1 MKAMKK
7 LNEKE
12 IIRIFRQKK
21 NIAEDVEL
29 FHLGKELC
37 ATNIDTLVESTDIPA
52 KSDLVDI
59 ARKSV
64 VSSVSDF
71 AAKGIIPKFCIIS
84 VTIPKTLSKNQI
96 TKMATGFRKACD
108 EFDLELLGGDT
119 NEGKEIVIHV
129 VLFGKAGKIVP
140 RNGAR
145 NGDIIITTGPFGYTS
160 SALQILLKKK
170 KSTKKFSNIAKTK
183 FFHPIPRLKFGIS
196 CKNLLSSSIDSSD
209 GLSSCLQELSASSKK
224 RFVITKFPV
233 KDDVKDFVS
242 MNKLDLKDIILNGGE
257 EFELVCTV
265 PSKNLEKVKRNAK
278 KLKVDLYEIGIVT
291 KGKHVVLEND
301 TGQSRIIDGGWLHF
315 Q

>member
-1 MKAMKK
+1 MKK

-21 NIAEDVEL
+21 NLAEDVEL

-52 KSDLVDI
+52 KSDLVDM

-145 NGDIIITTGPFGYTS
+145 HGDVIITTGPFGYTS
-160 SALQILLKKK
+160 SALQILLKKR
-170 KSTKKFSNIAKTK
+170 KSTKKFSKLAKTK
-183 FFHPIPRLKFGIS
+183 FFHPIPRLKFGIV

-209 GLSSCLQELSASSKK
+209 GLSSCLQELSTSSKK
-224 RFVITKFPV
+224 RFMVTKFPV
-233 KDDVKDFVS
+233 KDDVRDFVT
-242 MNKLDLKDIILNGGE
+242 MNKLDLKGIIVNGGE

-265 PSKNLEKVKRNAK
+265 PAKNLEKVKRNAK

-291 KGKHVVLEND
+291 RGKHVVLEND

>member
-37 ATNIDTLVESTDIPA
+37 AANIDTLVESTDIPA
-52 KSDLVDI
+52 KSDLVDV

-84 VTIPKTLSKNQI
+84 VTIPRTLSKNQI
-96 TKMATGFRKACD
+96 TRMATGFRKACD
-108 EFDLELLGGDT
+108 EFDLEFLGGDT

-129 VLFGKAGKIVP
+129 VLFGKAGKIVT
-140 RNGAR
+140 RSGAK
-145 NGDIIITTGPFGYTS
+145 NGDVIITTGPFGYTS

-170 KSTKKFSNIAKTK
+170 KSTRKFSNIAKTK
-183 FFHPIPRLKFGIS
+183 FFHPIPRLKFGIA
-196 CKNLLSSSIDSSD
+196 CKNLLSASIDSSD
-209 GLSSCLQELSASSKK
+209 GLSSCLHELSVSSKK

-233 KDDVKDFVS
+233 KDDVRDFVS

-278 KLKVDLYEIGIVT
+278 KLKIDLYEIGIVT
-291 KGKHVVLEND
+291 RGQHVVLEND
-301 TGQSRIIDGGWLHF
+301 TGWSRIIDGGWLHF

>member
-1 MKAMKK
+1 MKK

-21 NIAEDVEL
+21 NLAEDVEL

-37 ATNIDTLVESTDIPA
+37 AANIDTLVESTDIPA
-52 KSDLVDI
+52 KSDFVDI

-84 VTIPKTLSKNQI
+84 VTIPKTFSKNQI
-96 TKMATGFRKACD
+96 TKMATGFRKACN
-108 EFDLELLGGDT
+108 EFSLEFLGGDT

-140 RNGAR
+140 RSGAR

-183 FFHPIPRLKFGIS
+183 FFHPIPRLKFGIA
-196 CKNLLSSSIDSSD
+196 CRNLLSSSIDSSD

-291 KGKHVVLEND
+291 RGKHVVLEND
-301 TGQSRIIDGGWLHF
+301 TEQSRIIGGGGLHF

>member
-12 IIRIFRQKK
+12 IIRIFSQKK
-21 NIAEDVEL
+21 NLAEDVEL

-52 KSDLVDI
+52 KSDLIDV

-84 VTIPKTLSKNQI
+84 VTIPKTFSKNQI

-145 NGDIIITTGPFGYTS
+145 HGDVIITTGPFGYTS

-209 GLSSCLQELSASSKK
+209 GLSSCLQELSTSSKK

-291 KGKHVVLEND
+291 RGKHVVLKNN

>member
-1 MKAMKK
+1 MKK

-21 NIAEDVEL
+21 NLAEDVEL

-37 ATNIDTLVESTDIPA
+37 AVNIDTLVESTDIPA

-64 VSSVSDF
+64 VSSISDF

-84 VTIPKTLSKNQI
+84 VTIPKTFSKNQI
-96 TKMATGFRKACD
+96 TKMATGFRKACN
-108 EFDLELLGGDT
+108 EFDLEFLGGDT

-140 RNGAR
+140 RSGAR

-183 FFHPIPRLKFGIS
+183 FFHPIPRLKFGIA

-209 GLSSCLQELSASSKK
+209 GLSSCLHELSASSKK

-233 KDDVKDFVS
+233 KDDIRNFVA

-265 PSKNLEKVKRNAK
+265 PAKNLEKVKRNAK
-278 KLKVDLYEIGIVT
+278 KLKIDLYEIGIVT
-291 KGKHVVLEND
+291 RGKHVILENE

>member
-21 NIAEDVEL
+21 NLAEDVEL

-37 ATNIDTLVESTDIPA
+37 AANIDTLVESTDIPA
-52 KSDLVDI
+52 KSDFVDI

-84 VTIPKTLSKNQI
+84 VTIPKTFSKNQI
-96 TKMATGFRKACD
+96 TKMAAGFRKACN
-108 EFDLELLGGDT
+108 EFSLEFLGGDT
-119 NEGKEIVIHV
+119 NEGREIVIHV

-140 RNGAR
+140 RSGAR

-170 KSTKKFSNIAKTK
+170 KSTRKFSNIAKTK
-183 FFHPIPRLKFGIS
+183 FFHPIPRLKFGIA
-196 CKNLLSSSIDSSD
+196 CRNLLSSSIDSSD

-278 KLKVDLYEIGIVT
+278 KLKIDLYEIGIVT
-291 KGKHVVLEND
+291 RGKHVVLKNN

>member
-1 MKAMKK
+1 MKVMKR
-7 LNEKE
+7 LNEKD
-12 IIRIFRQKK
+12 IIKIFQSKK
-21 NIAEDVEL
+21 FTPEDVEI
-29 FHLGKELC
+29 FRIGSQMC
-37 ATNIDTLVESTDIPA
+37 ASNIDTLVESTDIPPR
-52 KSDLVDI
+52 SNFTDI

-71 AAKGIIPKFCIIS
+71 AAKGIRPKFCMIS
-84 VTIPKTLSKNQI
+84 VTIPKKISKKHIIELS
-96 TKMATGFRKACD
+96 TGFKKACK
-108 EFDLELLGGDT
+108 EFSLELLGGDT
-119 NEGKEIVIHV
+119 NAGKEIVIHV

-140 RNGAR
+140 RSGAR

-183 FFHPIPRLKFGIS
+183 FFHPIPKLKFGIA
-196 CKNLLSSSIDSSD
+196 CRNLLSSSIDSSD

-278 KLKVDLYEIGIVT
+278 KLKIDLYEIGIVT
-291 KGKHVVLEND
+291 RGKHVILKD
-301 TGQSRIIDGGWLHF
+301 STGQSRIIDDGWLHF

>member
-21 NIAEDVEL
+21 NLAEDVEL

-37 ATNIDTLVESTDIPA
+37 AANIDTLVESTDIPA

-84 VTIPKTLSKNQI
+84 VTIPKTFSKNQI
-96 TKMATGFRKACD
+96 TKMATGFRKACN
-108 EFDLELLGGDT
+108 EFDLKLLGGDT

-170 KSTKKFSNIAKTK
+170 KSTRKFSNIAKTK

-224 RFVITKFPV
+224 RFVIKKFPV
-233 KDDVKDFVS
+233 KDDVRDFVS

>member
-21 NIAEDVEL
+21 NLAEDVEL

-37 ATNIDTLVESTDIPA
+37 AANIDTLVESTDIPA
-52 KSDLVDI
+52 KSNFVDI

-170 KSTKKFSNIAKTK
+170 KSTRKFSKLAKTK
-183 FFHPIPRLKFGIS
+183 FFHPIPRLKFGIA

-209 GLSSCLQELSASSKK
+209 GLSSCLQELSTSSKK
-224 RFVITKFPV
+224 QFMVTKFPV
-233 KDDVKDFVS
+233 KDDVRDFVT
-242 MNKLDLKDIILNGGE
+242 MNKLDLKDIIMNGGE

-265 PSKNLEKVKRNAK
+265 PAKNLEKVKRNAK

-301 TGQSRIIDGGWLHF
+301 TGQSRIIDSGWLHF

>member
-37 ATNIDTLVESTDIPA
+37 AANIDTLVESTDIPA
-52 KSDLVDI
+52 KSDLMDV

-84 VTIPKTLSKNQI
+84 VTIPRTLSKNQI

-108 EFDLELLGGDT
+108 EFDLEFLGGDT

-129 VLFGKAGKIVP
+129 VLFGKAGKIVT
-140 RNGAR
+140 RSGAK
-145 NGDIIITTGPFGYTS
+145 NGDVIITTGPFGYTS

-170 KSTKKFSNIAKTK
+170 KSTRKFSNIAKTK

-209 GLSSCLQELSASSKK
+209 GLSSCLQELSTSSKK

-233 KDDVKDFVS
+233 KDDVRDFVS

-291 KGKHVVLEND
+291 RGKHVVLEND

>member
-12 IIRIFRQKK
+12 IIRIFSQKK
-21 NIAEDVEL
+21 NLAEDVEL

-145 NGDIIITTGPFGYTS
+145 HGDVTVSYTH
-160 SALQILLKKK
+160 LTLP
-170 KSTKKFSNIAKTK
+170 TN
-183 FFHPIPRLKFGIS
+183 R
-196 CKNLLSSSIDSSD
+196 
-209 GLSSCLQELSASSKK
+209 E
-224 RFVITKFPV
+224 V
-233 KDDVKDFVS
+233 
-242 MNKLDLKDIILNGGE
+242 
-257 EFELVCTV
+257 
-265 PSKNLEKVKRNAK
+265 
-278 KLKVDLYEIGIVT
+278 
-291 KGKHVVLEND
+291 
-301 TGQSRIIDGGWLHF
+301 
-315 Q
+315 

>member
-21 NIAEDVEL
+21 NLAEDVEL

-37 ATNIDTLVESTDIPA
+37 AANIDTLVESTDIPP
-52 KSDLVDI
+52 KSDFVDM

-84 VTIPKTLSKNQI
+84 VTIPKTFSKNQI
-96 TKMATGFRKACD
+96 TKMATGFRKACN
-108 EFDLELLGGDT
+108 EFGLELLGGDT

-140 RNGAR
+140 RSGAR

-170 KSTKKFSNIAKTK
+170 KSTRKFSNIAKTK

-209 GLSSCLQELSASSKK
+209 GLSSCLQELSTNSKK

-233 KDDVKDFVS
+233 KDDVRDFVS

>member
-21 NIAEDVEL
+21 NLAEDVEL

-37 ATNIDTLVESTDIPA
+37 AANIDTLVESTDIPA
-52 KSDLVDI
+52 KSDFVDI

-84 VTIPKTLSKNQI
+84 VTIPKTFSKNQI
-96 TKMATGFRKACD
+96 TKMATGFRKACN
-108 EFDLELLGGDT
+108 EFSLEFLGGDT

-183 FFHPIPRLKFGIS
+183 FFHPIPRLKFGIA

-209 GLSSCLQELSASSKK
+209 GLSSCLQELSTSSKK
-224 RFVITKFPV
+224 RFIITKFPV
-233 KDDVKDFVS
+233 KDDVRDFVS

-291 KGKHVVLEND
+291 RGKHVVLEND

>member
-21 NIAEDVEL
+21 NLAEDVEL

-37 ATNIDTLVESTDIPA
+37 AANIDTLVESTDIPA
-52 KSDLVDI
+52 KSDLVDV

-84 VTIPKTLSKNQI
+84 VTIPKTFSKNQI
-96 TKMATGFRKACD
+96 TKMATGFRKACN
-108 EFDLELLGGDT
+108 EFSLEFLGGDT

-140 RNGAR
+140 RSGAR

-183 FFHPIPRLKFGIS
+183 FFHPIPRLKFGIA

-209 GLSSCLQELSASSKK
+209 GLSSCLQELSTNSKK

-233 KDDVKDFVS
+233 KDDVRDFVS

>member
-21 NIAEDVEL
+21 NLAEDVEL

-37 ATNIDTLVESTDIPA
+37 AANIDTLVESTDIPA
-52 KSDLVDI
+52 KSDFVDI

-145 NGDIIITTGPFGYTS
+145 HGDVIITTGPFGYTS
-160 SALQILLKKK
+160 SALQILLKKR
-170 KSTKKFSNIAKTK
+170 KSTKKFSKLAKTK
-183 FFHPIPRLKFGIS
+183 FFHPIPRLKFGIV

-209 GLSSCLQELSASSKK
+209 GLSSCLQELSTSSKK
-224 RFVITKFPV
+224 QFMVTKFPV
-233 KDDVKDFVS
+233 KDDVRDFVT
-242 MNKLDLKDIILNGGE
+242 MNKLDLKDIIMNGGE

-265 PSKNLEKVKRNAK
+265 PAKNLEKVKRNAK

-291 KGKHVVLEND
+291 RGKHVVLKNN

>member
-1 MKAMKK
+1 MKAMKR

-12 IIRIFRQKK
+12 IIRIFSQKK
-21 NIAEDVEL
+21 NLAEDVEL

-37 ATNIDTLVESTDIPA
+37 AANIDTLVESTDIPA
-52 KSDLVDI
+52 KSDFVDI

-140 RNGAR
+140 RSGAR

-183 FFHPIPRLKFGIS
+183 FFHPIPKLKFGIA
-196 CKNLLSSSIDSSD
+196 CRNLLSSSIDSSD
-209 GLSSCLQELSASSKK
+209 GLSSCLQELSKSSKK

-233 KDDVKDFVS
+233 KDDVRDFVS

-291 KGKHVVLEND
+291 RGKHVVLEND

>member
-1 MKAMKK
+1 MRVMKR

-12 IIRIFRQKK
+12 IIKIFRQKK
-21 NIAEDVEL
+21 NISEDVEL
-29 FHLGKELC
+29 FYLGKELC
-37 ATNIDTLVESTDIPA
+37 AANIDTLVESTDVPA
-52 KSDLVDI
+52 KSDFADI

-84 VTIPKTLSKNQI
+84 ITIPKTFSKKQI
-96 TKMATGFRKACD
+96 TKMARGFKKACN
-108 EFDLELLGGDT
+108 EFELEFLGGDT

-129 VLFGKAGKIVP
+129 VLFGKAGKIVA
-140 RNGAR
+140 RSGAR

-160 SALQILLKKK
+160 SALQILLKRK
-170 KSTKKFSNIAKTK
+170 KSTRKFSKLAKTK
-183 FFHPIPRLKFGIS
+183 FFHPIPRLKFGLM

-209 GLSSCLQELSASSKK
+209 GLSSCLQELSMSSKK
-224 RFVITKFPV
+224 RFVVTRFPV

-242 MNKLDLKDIILNGGE
+242 MNKLDLQDIILNGGE

-265 PSKNLEKVKRNAK
+265 PSKNLEKVKKNAK
-278 KLKVDLYEIGIVT
+278 KLKIELYEIGVVT
-291 KGKHVVLEND
+291 RGKHVILEND
-301 TGQSRIIDGGWLHF
+301 GRRRRITDGGWLHF

>member
-1 MKAMKK
+1 MKAMKR

-12 IIRIFRQKK
+12 IIRIFSQKK
-21 NIAEDVEL
+21 NLAEDVEL

-37 ATNIDTLVESTDIPA
+37 AANIDTLVESTDIPP
-52 KSDLVDI
+52 KSNFVDI

-84 VTIPKTLSKNQI
+84 VTIPRTLSKNQI

-160 SALQILLKKK
+160 SALQILLKKR
-170 KSTKKFSNIAKTK
+170 KSTKKFSKLAKTK
-183 FFHPIPRLKFGIS
+183 FFHPIPRLKFGIV

-209 GLSSCLQELSASSKK
+209 GLSSCLQELSTSSKK
-224 RFVITKFPV
+224 QFMVTKFPV
-233 KDDVKDFVS
+233 KDDVRDFVT
-242 MNKLDLKDIILNGGE
+242 MNKLDLKDIIMNGGE

-265 PSKNLEKVKRNAK
+265 PAKNLEKVKRNAK

-291 KGKHVVLEND
+291 RGKHVVLEND

>member
-21 NIAEDVEL
+21 NLAEDVEL

-37 ATNIDTLVESTDIPA
+37 AANIDTLVESTDVPA

-84 VTIPKTLSKNQI
+84 ITIPKTFSKKQI
-96 TKMATGFRKACD
+96 TKMAKGFRKACD
-108 EFDLELLGGDT
+108 EFELELLGGDT

-129 VLFGKAGKIVP
+129 VLFGKACKIVA
-140 RNGAR
+140 RSGAKS
-145 NGDIIITTGPFGYTS
+145 GDIIITTGPFGYTS

-170 KSTKKFSNIAKTK
+170 KSTRKFSKLAKTK
-183 FFHPIPRLKFGIS
+183 FFHPIPRLKFGLA

-209 GLSSCLQELSASSKK
+209 GLSSCLQELSISSKK

-265 PSKNLEKVKRNAK
+265 PSKNLEKVKKNAK
-278 KLKVDLYEIGIVT
+278 KLKIELYEIGVVT
-291 KGKHVVLEND
+291 RGKHVILEND
-301 TGQSRIIDGGWLHF
+301 GSWRRITDGGWLHF

>member
-21 NIAEDVEL
+21 NLAEDVEL

-37 ATNIDTLVESTDIPA
+37 AANIDTLVESTDIPA

-84 VTIPKTLSKNQI
+84 VTIPKTFSKNQI
-96 TKMATGFRKACD
+96 TKMATGFRKACN
-108 EFDLELLGGDT
+108 EFDLKLLGGDT

-129 VLFGKAGKIVP
+129 VLFGKASKIVP
-140 RNGAR
+140 RSGAR
-145 NGDIIITTGPFGYTS
+145 NGDIIITTGAFGYTS

-183 FFHPIPRLKFGIS
+183 FFHPIPRLKFGIA

-209 GLSSCLQELSASSKK
+209 GLSSCLHELSTSSKK
-224 RFVITKFPV
+224 QFIITKFPV
-233 KDDVKDFVS
+233 KDDVRDFVA

-265 PSKNLEKVKRNAK
+265 PAKNLEKVKRNAK
-278 KLKVDLYEIGIVT
+278 KLKIDLYEIGIVT
-291 KGKHVVLEND
+291 RGKHVILENE
-301 TGQSRIIDGGWLHF
+301 TGQSMIVDGGWLHF

>member
-1 MKAMKK
+1 MKK

-21 NIAEDVEL
+21 NLAEDVEL

-37 ATNIDTLVESTDIPA
+37 AANIDTLVESTDIPA
-52 KSDLVDI
+52 KSDFVDI

-84 VTIPKTLSKNQI
+84 VTIPKTFSKNQI
-96 TKMATGFRKACD
+96 TKMATGFRKACN
-108 EFDLELLGGDT
+108 EFSLEFLGGDT

-129 VLFGKAGKIVP
+129 VLFGKTGKIVP
-140 RNGAR
+140 RSGAR

-183 FFHPIPRLKFGIS
+183 FFHPIPRLKFGIA
-196 CKNLLSSSIDSSD
+196 CRNLLSSSIDSSD

-291 KGKHVVLEND
+291 RGKHVILKD
-301 TGQSRIIDGGWLHF
+301 STGQSRIIDDGWLHF

>member
-21 NIAEDVEL
+21 NLAEDVEL

-37 ATNIDTLVESTDIPA
+37 AANIDTLVESTDVPA

-84 VTIPKTLSKNQI
+84 VTIPKTFSKNQI
-96 TKMATGFRKACD
+96 TKMATGFRKACN
-108 EFDLELLGGDT
+108 EFDLKLLGGDT

-129 VLFGKAGKIVP
+129 VLFGKASKIVP
-140 RNGAR
+140 RSGAR
-145 NGDIIITTGPFGYTS
+145 NGDIIITTGAFGYTS

-183 FFHPIPRLKFGIS
+183 FFAGTVHTNSNSSPPFRIIS
-196 CKNLLSSSIDSSD
+196 FKSSLFIATKSLTSSFT
-209 GLSSCLQELSASSKK
+209 GN
-224 RFVITKFPV
+224 FVI
-233 KDDVKDFVS
+233 
-242 MNKLDLKDIILNGGE
+242 MNCFLL
-257 EFELVCTV
+257 LVDN
-265 PSKNLEKVKRNAK
+265 S
-278 KLKVDLYEIGIVT
+278 
-291 KGKHVVLEND
+291 
-301 TGQSRIIDGGWLHF
+301 
-315 Q
+315 

>member
-37 ATNIDTLVESTDIPA
+37 AANIDTLVESTDIPA
-52 KSDLVDI
+52 KSDLVAI

-96 TKMATGFRKACD
+96 TKMAVGFRKACD
-108 EFDLELLGGDT
+108 EFELELLGGDT

-129 VLFGKAGKIVP
+129 VLFGKADKIVT
-140 RNGAR
+140 RSGAR

-183 FFHPIPRLKFGIS
+183 FFHPIPRLKFGIA

-209 GLSSCLQELSASSKK
+209 GLSSCLQELSTNSKK

-233 KDDVKDFVS
+233 KDDVRNFVD

-265 PSKNLEKVKRNAK
+265 PSKNLEKVKKNAK

-291 KGKHVVLEND
+291 RGKHVILENN
-301 TGQSRIIDGGWLHF
+301 TGQSRIVDGGWLHF
-315 Q
+315 E

>member
-1 MKAMKK
+1 MKK

-12 IIRIFRQKK
+12 IIKIFRQKK
-21 NIAEDVEL
+21 NIFEDVEL

-37 ATNIDTLVESTDIPA
+37 AANIDTLVESTDIPA

-84 VTIPKTLSKNQI
+84 ITIPKTFSKKHI
-96 TKMATGFRKACD
+96 TKMARGFRKACD

-119 NEGKEIVIHV
+119 NEGKEIVITV
-129 VLFGKAGKIVP
+129 VLFGKACKIVA
-140 RNGAR
+140 RSGAR

-170 KSTKKFSNIAKTK
+170 KSTRKFSKLAKTK
-183 FFHPIPRLKFGIS
+183 FFHPIPRLKFGLA

-209 GLSSCLQELSASSKK
+209 GLSSCLQELSISSKK

-265 PSKNLEKVKRNAK
+265 PSKNLEKVKKNAK
-278 KLKVDLYEIGIVT
+278 KLKIELYEIGIVSR
-291 KGKHVVLEND
+291 GKHVILEN
-301 TGQSRIIDGGWLHF
+301 GERQCRITDSGWLHF

>member
-1 MKAMKK
+1 MKAMKR

-12 IIRIFRQKK
+12 IIRIFSQKK
-21 NIAEDVEL
+21 NLAEDVEL

-52 KSDLVDI
+52 KSDLVDM

-84 VTIPKTLSKNQI
+84 VTIPKTFSKNQI
-96 TKMATGFRKACD
+96 TKMATGFRKACN
-108 EFDLELLGGDT
+108 EFSLEFLGGDT

-129 VLFGKAGKIVP
+129 VLFGKTGKIVP
-140 RNGAR
+140 RSGAR

-183 FFHPIPRLKFGIS
+183 FFHPIPRLKFGIA
-196 CKNLLSSSIDSSD
+196 CRNLLSSSIDSSD

-233 KDDVKDFVS
+233 KDDVRDFVT

-291 KGKHVVLEND
+291 RGKHVVLEND

>member
-21 NIAEDVEL
+21 NLAEDVEL

-37 ATNIDTLVESTDIPA
+37 AANIDTLVESTDIPA
-52 KSDLVDI
+52 KSDFVDI

-84 VTIPKTLSKNQI
+84 VTIPKTFSKNQI
-96 TKMATGFRKACD
+96 TKMATGFRKACN
-108 EFDLELLGGDT
+108 EFDLEFLGGDT

-183 FFHPIPRLKFGIS
+183 FFHPIPRLKFGIA
-196 CKNLLSSSIDSSD
+196 CRNLLSSSIDSSD

-224 RFVITKFPV
+224 RFVITKIP
-233 KDDVKDFVS
+233 
-242 MNKLDLKDIILNGGE
+242 
-257 EFELVCTV
+257 C
-265 PSKNLEKVKRNAK
+265 
-278 KLKVDLYEIGIVT
+278 
-291 KGKHVVLEND
+291 KG
-301 TGQSRIIDGGWLHF
+301 
-315 Q
+315 

>member
-21 NIAEDVEL
+21 NLAEDVEL

-37 ATNIDTLVESTDIPA
+37 AANIDTLVESTDIPA
-52 KSDLVDI
+52 KSDFVDI

-84 VTIPKTLSKNQI
+84 VTIPKTFSKNQI
-96 TKMATGFRKACD
+96 TKMATGFRKACN
-108 EFDLELLGGDT
+108 EFSLEFLGGDT

-129 VLFGKAGKIVP
+129 VLFGKTGKIVP
-140 RNGAR
+140 RSGAR

-183 FFHPIPRLKFGIS
+183 FFHPIPRLKFGIA

-209 GLSSCLQELSASSKK
+209 GLSSCLQELSTSSKK

-233 KDDVKDFVS
+233 KDDVRDFVS